1 MVAPSVTGLLH
12 PGELGR
18 GEPFR
23 GQTGWGLRHGGVDAD
38 DLLREPAAE
47 DGRHHCAPV
56 AAVREEPV
64 VAEPSHELR
73 PGGGDPLDAPSG
85 GARPVAEPEARQGR
99 GDDVER
105 RSAAVGRLGQLVD
118 DVDELGDAAGSA
130 VCEHQRRRICAG

>member
-73 PGGGDPLDAPSG
+73 PGDRKSTRLNSSHVAISY
-85 GARPVAEPEARQGR
+85 AVFCWKKKQRTYRPHSTP
-99 GDDVER
+99 
-105 RSAAVGRLGQLVD
+105 
-118 DVDELGDAAGSA
+118 
-130 VCEHQRRRICAG
+130 